1 MELNIE
7 LINAIIKVVILL
19 VATILTKYAIPYV
32 KTKISAEK
40 VALIVSYASVLVR
53 GIEQKVKESGQGQKK
68 LEEVTRLLAQRA
80 NEIGLVLSSEDIR
93 LIIENAV
100 KEMKEVDIKM

>member
-1 MELNIE
+1 M
-7 LINAIIKVVILL
+7 K
-19 VATILTKYAIPYV
+19 TILVGDLHLKAQIILPMV
-32 KTKISAEK
+32 
-40 VALIVSYASVLVR
+40 
-53 GIEQKVKESGQGQKK
+53 EQKVKESGQGQKK
-68 LEEVTRLLAQRA
+68 LEEVTKLLAQRA